1 MYYFRNI
8 LCENLCETFLETLP
22 KIWEIAFYLE
32 NEFRAIT
39 AIAIGTRV
47 GVKLKGSDYE
57 SVGRRFESCQARQ

>member
-1 MYYFRNI
+1 MCCFSKI
-8 LCENLCETFLETLP
+8 PCENLCETFSIKLP
-22 KIWEIAFYLE
+22 KTCEITFFLE

-39 AIAIGTRV
+39 AIATDNNE